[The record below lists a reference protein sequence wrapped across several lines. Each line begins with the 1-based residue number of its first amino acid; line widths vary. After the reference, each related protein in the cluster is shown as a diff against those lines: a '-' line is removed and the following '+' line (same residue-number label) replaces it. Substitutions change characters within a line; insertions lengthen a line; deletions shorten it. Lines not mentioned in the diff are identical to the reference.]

1 MKILISL
8 LLLSLPAQASQS
20 KTYIKFKDR
29 DANLSKTDKLTCT
42 SIDNLITATK
52 NKISLGSIVTLT
64 PTNTQ
69 SKIKKACGY
78 TEPKG
83 QALLTASNEELFDAI
98 GCEFGCPDHNH
109 FQIPDITKQHNSK
122 K

>member
-1 MKILISL
+1 MKIFISI
-8 LLLSLPAQASQS
+8 LLLSLPAQAAEL

-29 DANLSKTDKLTCT
+29 DANLSKTDKLTCNT
-42 SIDNLITATK
+42 IDSLLIATK

-64 PTNTQ
+64 PSHTQ
-69 SKIKKACGY
+69 AKIKKACGY

-83 QALLTASNEELFDAI
+83 QALLTASNEELFDSL

-109 FQIPDITKQHNSK
+109 FQIPDITKKPNSK